1 MVGLQGSSKDPL
13 EVSGH
18 ELKGTAVINIVKF
31 SLALF
36 SHVGADADYW
46 KNLI

>member
-1 MVGLQGSSKDPL
+1 MVGLQGSSKGPL

-18 ELKGTAVINIVKF
+18 ELKGTPVVNTVKF

-36 SHVGADADYW
+36 SHVGTDAD
-46 KNLI
+46 